1 MERST
6 QALWDPLLS
15 DEDQDA
21 LKPEAHTVSYPKGAT
36 LMKINEHSDYVVYLR
51 SGHVKS
57 CTSDPRAIFGIH
69 GPGSVL
75 GDLAP
80 LTGEPRSADL
90 VALTPIDV
98 LHIPGDRFIKFLL
111 VNPQTHLAVTQRLA
125 KRVREMSE
133 VQEESFMTSER
144 RLARAMLRIID
155 SGIGK
160 EGENGL
166 VIAGFTQDDLA
177 DLARISRESV
187 SAVIRQFKTRGT
199 IATGRVRFTIR
210 DTAAIEALAMRR
222 DRSLI

>member
-1 MERST
+1 MEHST

-57 CTSDPRAIFGIH
+57 CIEGTIFGIH
-69 GPGSVL
+69 GPGSII

-98 LHIPGDRFIKFLL
+98 LHIPGDRFVKFLL
-111 VNPQTHLAVTQRLA
+111 EHPRTHLAVTQRLA

-155 SGIGK
+155 SGLGS
-160 EGENGL
+160 EGENGF
-166 VIAGFTQDDLA
+166 VIAGFTQDELA

-187 SAVIRQFKTRGT
+187 SAVMREFKARGT
-199 IATGRVRFTIR
+199 ITTGRVRFTIH
-210 DTAAIEALAMRR
+210 DTTAVEALAMRR